1 MTTNKKKKNIMAQ
14 SKSNNTAT
22 ISAIIS
28 HHSSHTPTGRPG
40 EKPHRDRTRRKHTLT
55 DRCRWG
61 NRDTGRNRRLRRCPA
76 GRGAWRWSSPS
87 RSVLGRR
94 RNTVNG
100 MRRWICGISWIV
112 GLVSIISLY
121 GYMVWV
127 VILAVDA
134 ISLSLS
140 LA

>member
-1 MTTNKKKKNIMAQ
+1 M
-14 SKSNNTAT
+14 
-22 ISAIIS
+22 
-28 HHSSHTPTGRPG
+28 
-40 EKPHRDRTRRKHTLT
+40 
-55 DRCRWG
+55 
-61 NRDTGRNRRLRRCPA
+61 
-76 GRGAWRWSSPS
+76 
-87 RSVLGRR
+87 
-94 RNTVNG
+94 NG